1 MAIRSPL
8 FWRGC
13 RRRPLLLFLLIVPF
27 WTNSL
32 IRIYGLKLFLST
44 RGYLNDALLWVG
56 VIDKPLRI
64 MYTSEAV
71 ILGLVYILLPFMVMP
86 LYSSIEKLD
95 KSCLEAAR
103 DLGASKLQT
112 FIRIIVPLTMPGIIA
127 AACWWCCRR
136 WGCSSSPI

>member
-1 MAIRSPL
+1 MLLHSLNMALVATLCCPVIGYPFAFILARLPQL
-8 FWRGC
+8 
-13 RRRPLLLFLLIVPF
+13 RPLLLFLLIVPF

-71 ILGLVYILLPFMVMP
+71 ILGRCI
-86 LYSSIEKLD
+86 S
-95 KSCLEAAR
+95 
-103 DLGASKLQT
+103 
-112 FIRIIVPLTMPGIIA
+112 
-127 AACWWCCRR
+127 CCRL
-136 WGCSSSPI
+136 W